1 MIARL
6 AVAVAALALAVVLA
20 ADLRETRS
28 VAHAVTAAPQDLPAS
43 LATLRAAAGGTEDTA
58 PLLRRAEL
66 LLSAQRYE
74 EALADARAAARREPE
89 NAQAWLLAG
98 LAAGG
103 LGDAAAE
110 ADARR
115 RINALVARP

>member
-6 AVAVAALALAVVLA
+6 LVAAAAVAIAVALT
-20 ADLRETRS
+20 ADLRETRAVQGA
-28 VAHAVTAAPQDLPAS
+28 VAAAPGDLGAS
-43 LATLRAAAGGTEDTA
+43 LATLREAAAGTDDTA

-66 LLSAQRYE
+66 LLSAQRYD
-74 EALADARAAARREPE
+74 EALADARTAARREPE
-89 NAQAWLLAG
+89 DAQAWLIVG

-103 LGDAAAE
+103 AGDAAAE